1 MPFPPPRATCHITL
15 LLLGASALSG
25 HAAGLGSIQVNSS
38 LGQPLRATIPLVG
51 TDTLEH
57 GSHCIK
63 AKIGSLDGM
72 LVLTPQIALTRS
84 AQSASIKLSTRQSV
98 NEPALNV
105 FVDMGCD
112 TPIRRE
118 YQILLDLPIES
129 PVLPPVSQTAQ
140 ANLPA
145 AMPAPSRLAER
156 ARPAPQY
163 EANPPQRAA
172 KPQRLQ
178 KEPVNTTAP
187 AAGMRTDEHFPPPA
201 DTVKPRVKEKASRQD
216 ADRKPVRSVLRMSA
230 PDIALPDPGETL
242 TLKLKFADSLS
253 MAIEEADPQKRAR
266 LYAEQERLG
275 ALLRNEDLVETTR
288 EQLKKVQA
296 ELGALR
302 SETERLR
309 LQNRVGQEAMETA
322 RAESVLWLQLL
333 GGALFVFAAALGLLI
348 WQMRRMKHAASSWNQ
363 VAKEFGNTDDTDT
376 LSGPTEFGIS
386 QFNTAELDIDFNTT
400 QFDPSTFDIDDPDA
414 TVPGRPLP
422 PAAAPAARIQ
432 AAPAEERRA
441 TAAPRDQK
449 PQSARDQVEKP
460 VSPDGPVYTTTSMTP
475 YVFLHRAEKAQ
486 PAPEAALKAE
496 EISDV
501 MELAE
506 AWMALQDPLKV
517 KELLEPFSDIERPDS
532 PLPWLCLLDVYR
544 AIGDRGKYEAILQ
557 RIARLFNVNLSPWD
571 VDAHAEP
578 PRTLPDYPH
587 VVQRILDLWPTDD
600 LLPYLKALIEDDRDG
615 TRKGF
620 DLPVYRDILRL
631 TTLASDPDRP
641 KQREQIMHDSAYAI
655 LFAAPSVKPEPEPK
669 LETGQESADAAMEA
683 VAPVVSSPAPAKA
696 QIRSRPKFITPSYE
710 RTLIRKD
717 SSETVPAQS
726 TENKGKNAEPAK
738 SAGDLAIMEM
748 EVQTPLPVAGE
759 NSKLASRIDATLAG
773 NASAANEPL
782 QSAGTPSISND
793 MSPMSI
799 KLHLAIAY
807 QDIGDNEGAC
817 LLLEEVIKDG
827 TREQSEQAQEM
838 LDRLI

>member
-1 MPFPPPRATCHITL
+1 MPLPPSRATRQITL
-15 LLLGASALSG
+15 LLLGACALPG

-51 TDTLEH
+51 TDTQEH

-63 AKIGSLDGM
+63 AKVASLDGM
-72 LVLTPQIALTRS
+72 LVLTPQIALSRS

-118 YQILLDLPIES
+118 YQILLDLPLDS
-129 PVLPPVSQTAQ
+129 PVLPPAAQTAQ
-140 ANLPA
+140 ASLPA
-145 AMPAPSRLAER
+145 SMPATPRR
-156 ARPAPQY
+156 TDRVRPAPQG
-163 EANPPQRAA
+163 EVNPPQKAA
-172 KPQRLQ
+172 KQPRLQ
-178 KEPVNTTAP
+178 KEPVNITAMPAAAMRTEEQLAAP
-187 AAGMRTDEHFPPPA
+187 ANAEKTRAKERPA
-201 DTVKPRVKEKASRQD
+201 PQA
-216 ADRKPVRSVLRMSA
+216 ADKKPVRSVLRMSA

-242 TLKLKFADSLS
+242 TLKLKFADTLS
-253 MAIEEADPQKRAR
+253 MALEETDPQKRAR

-288 EQLKKVQA
+288 DQLKKVQA

-309 LQNRVGQEAMETA
+309 QQNRLGQEAMESA
-322 RAESVLWLQLL
+322 RAESMLWLQLL
-333 GGALFVFAAALGLLI
+333 AGALVIFAAALALLI
-348 WQMRRMKHAASSWNQ
+348 WQMRRMKQASSSWKQ
-363 VAKEFGNTDDTDT
+363 VANDFADADDTDT
-376 LSGPTEFGIS
+376 LAGTTAFGIS
-386 QFNTAELDIDFNTT
+386 EFNTTELDADFNTT
-400 QFDPSTFDIDDPDA
+400 QFDRSAFDIDDPDA

-422 PAAAPAARIQ
+422 PATASASPIQ
-432 AAPAEERRA
+432 AAKAGERSATGMPQAQPAQAARKPAE
-441 TAAPRDQK
+441 K
-449 PQSARDQVEKP
+449 PASSDE
-460 VSPDGPVYTTTSMTP
+460 SVYSTTSMTP
-475 YVFLHRAEKAQ
+475 YVFLHRAEKAN

-517 KELLEPFSDIERPDS
+517 KELLEPFSEVERPDS

-544 AIGDRGKYEAILQ
+544 AMGDRGKYEAILQ

-578 PRTLPDYPH
+578 PKTLPDYPH
-587 VVQRILDLWPTDD
+587 VVQKILELWPTDD
-600 LLPYLKALIEDDRDG
+600 LLPYLQGLIEDNRDG

-631 TTLASDPDRP
+631 ATLASEPNRP
-641 KQREQIMHDSAYAI
+641 RQHEQIMHDSAYAI
-655 LFAAPSVKPEPEPK
+655 LFAAPSVKPELAPE
-669 LETGQESADAAMEA
+669 QEIDDDATQ
-683 VAPVVSSPAPAKA
+683 PVDTIAPAPSAAKP
-696 QIRSRPKFITPSYE
+696 QIRTRPKFITPSYE
-710 RTLIRKD
+710 RAVTRKD
-717 SSETVPAQS
+717 NPETTPAQVRES
-726 TENKGKNAEPAK
+726 KGKSAEPVMTAAT
-738 SAGDLAIMEM
+738 SDGLALVDIEL
-748 EVQTPLPVAGE
+748 EAPVSVADE
-759 NSKLASRIDATLAG
+759 NRRVARAVNSTLAG
-773 NASAANEPL
+773 KATALREPL
-782 QSAGTPSISND
+782 ALAAAPATNDD

-827 TREQSEQAQEM
+827 TREQSEQAQKM